1 MADGASSLPD
11 IKSADTKAAIL
22 DPLLLL
28 LATRRGFKQDSH
40 FTTTKIPEDYLI
52 TYRGRSGVD
61 VVDHTALWVRFF
73 WGIACWSNLQ
83 KYV

>member
-1 MADGASSLPD
+1 MADASRSPD
-11 IKSADTKAAIL
+11 IESADTKTAIL

-40 FTTTKIPEDYLI
+40 FTTIKILEDYLI

-61 VVDHTALWVRFF
+61 AIDHTALWVRFF
-73 WGIACWSNLQ
+73 WAIAC
-83 KYV
+83 